1 MMDFVN
7 SDLGGLVEAV
17 ALLMSIGLLLFVVG
31 LQWIGR

>member
-7 SDLGGLVEAV
+7 SDVAGLFRAV
-17 ALLMSIGLLLFVVG
+17 SLLMSIGLLLFVVW